1 MERKR
6 VHALAILGHGID
18 MVLESRFERRR
29 EKWSETILS
38 PTEKEIYDGLLD
50 RQKCNYLAK
59 VWVLK
64 EAFVKKAIE
73 ESNKGNLCVLLI
85 PVSTSTMLFHDYI
98 LPNAEEIRFL
108 RGRVK
113 FKGYNTFG
121 ELVDNK
127 VGMHDSMVVV
137 LKK

>member
-1 MERKR
+1 MEKAR

-38 PTEKEIYDGLLD
+38 PKEKEIYNGLLD

-64 EAFVKKAIE
+64 EAFVKARRHQIVGMKEARMFSYI
-73 ESNKGNLCVLLI
+73 SPNLI
-85 PVSTSTMLFHDYI
+85 PSKEVEEKLKGVNIHCSLSDFKGCVIGSVILETST
-98 LPNAEEIRFL
+98 
-108 RGRVK
+108 
-113 FKGYNTFG
+113 
-121 ELVDNK
+121 
-127 VGMHDSMVVV
+127 
-137 LKK
+137 